1 MNPQAMNRRAF
12 GRTLAALGL
21 AAAPLNLT
29 RAADEPGRFDLGCFT
44 RPWDQWD
51 YRVALDGIA
60 EAGFRHA
67 GIMTSKGKS
76 WVTINVASTPDEVR
90 EIARE
95 CAQRQLKI
103 ACIYGGD
110 FPVAKSVADGIAG
123 LKTLIDHAALCS
135 CPHLM
140 LGGTTDETLFAPYYR
155 VVRECC
161 DYAALQGVRL
171 SIKPHGGQN
180 ATGPQ
185 CRAILEQVGH
195 SSFGLWYDPGNI
207 FYYSKGQLDPVNDST
222 TVDGLVVGVSVKD
235 SLPPQEVLVNPGTGK
250 VQFSS
255 VFRHLVRGGFRRGP
269 VLIECLAKGTTPAE
283 VTANARQARA
293 FLEALPELRA

>member
-1 MNPQAMNRRAF
+1 MNPHPMNRREF
-12 GRTLAALGL
+12 TRTLAAVGL
-21 AAAPLNLT
+21 AATPLT
-29 RAADEPGRFDLGCFT
+29 AVGAAGQTEPFNLGCFT

-60 EAGFRHA
+60 EAGFGYA

-76 WVTINVASTPDEVR
+76 WVTINVESSADEVR

-95 CAQRQLKI
+95 CAQRRLQI

-123 LKTLIDHAALCS
+123 LRLLIDHASLCS

-140 LGGTTDETLFAPYYR
+140 LGGTTDEKLFEPYYQ

-161 DYAALQGVRL
+161 DHAAQRGVRL

-185 CRAILEQVGH
+185 CRAILQEVGH
-195 SSFGLWYDPGNI
+195 SNFGLWYDPGNI
-207 FYYSKGQLDPVNDST
+207 FYYSKGQIDPVDDST

-235 SLPPQEVLVNPGTGK
+235 FLPPQEVLVNPGTGK

-269 VLIECLAKGTTPAE
+269 VLIECLARGSTPAE
-283 VTANARQARA
+283 VTAFARKARA